1 MSRAASVASAE
12 GVPGVEPAPA
22 LEKEPDEAWP
32 VMGLLLGPDRSV
44 FSDMRCFWTLMP
56 SRI

>member
-44 FSDMRCFWTLMP
+44 FSDMRCF
-56 SRI
+56 